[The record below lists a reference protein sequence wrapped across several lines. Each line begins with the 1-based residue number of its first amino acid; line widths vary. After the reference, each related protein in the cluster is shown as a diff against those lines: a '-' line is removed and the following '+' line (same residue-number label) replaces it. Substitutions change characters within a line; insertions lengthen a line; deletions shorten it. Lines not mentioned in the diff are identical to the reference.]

1 MQGQRPA
8 LRSRGAEAP
17 ESPTTERRLR
27 DPGRARDQ
35 RERPELAQDQ
45 RERPELARHDDDRQR
60 TT

>member
-8 LRSRGAEAP
+8 LRSRVLVFH
-17 ESPTTERRLR
+17 ESATTERRLR

-35 RERPELAQDQ
+35 RERPELA
-45 RERPELARHDDDRQR
+45 RHDDDRQR